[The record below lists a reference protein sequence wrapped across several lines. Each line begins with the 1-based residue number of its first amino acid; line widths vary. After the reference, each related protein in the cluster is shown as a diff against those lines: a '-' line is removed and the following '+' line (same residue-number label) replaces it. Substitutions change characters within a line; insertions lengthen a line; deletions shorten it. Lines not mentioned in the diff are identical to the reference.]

1 MSYFYGSM
9 QGNKGGVTR
18 CGTKK
23 SGMTAHIRGW
33 NIGVRVNIRH
43 DEKSGKDF
51 YTIYE
56 TGGSNGGSE
65 TLIAD
70 LGER

>member
-1 MSYFYGSM
+1 MAHFIGEV
-9 QGNKGGVTR
+9 QGNRGGTSR
-18 CGTKK
+18 TGSKK
-23 SGMTAHIRGW
+23 SGMDAHIMGW
-33 NIGVRVNIRH
+33 IIGVRVNIRH
-43 DEKSGKDF
+43 DEESGKDF

>member
-1 MSYFYGSM
+1 MAHFIGEI
-9 QGNKGGVTR
+9 QGNRGEASRTGS
-18 CGTKK
+18 KK
-23 SGMTAHIRGW
+23 SGISAHIRGW

-43 DEKSGKDF
+43 DEESGKDF

-56 TGGSNGGSE
+56 TGGSNGGSD

>member
-1 MSYFYGSM
+1 MAHFYGSM
-9 QGNKGGVTR
+9 QGNKGEVTR

-33 NIGVRVNIRH
+33 NIGVKVNIRH
-43 DEKSGKDF
+43 DKETGKDN

-65 TLIAD
+65 TLIGD